1 MASHD
6 NIIPEES
13 FKQDTT
19 QGIVELHLTGGVRAI
34 EDGNRRWIWHPVLSG
49 GTVQALEALPINRI
63 DQHAGRVGLL
73 LFGGD
78 QQSGLEGSLV
88 SRSWTPLNGAHDGT
102 LQPADLWGAIAGNAD
117 KAGDEAYARVA
128 RYISFTLHAAG
139 IRLRD
144 ASDGYR
150 AQLLHAVEMNCQHG
164 RRYAN
169 IPMRDIQLAFH
180 SVLSEL
186 ASARDYLAKLLAGR
200 LGAPQKVDAM
210 RSFAAWL
217 DKAQQAHLRSE
228 PVVAEMLAAYDAT
241 SADPW
246 LHQLTEYRNIF
257 THRQPMGSTG
267 RPQCM
272 VYEIVT
278 VSDIEYPRI
287 TLPLSD
293 GDAAA
298 HGQDALT
305 RFVGLYRSMISL
317 SKLAAAN
324 APYSTQLPS
333 FEVR

>member
-1 MASHD
+1 MANPD
-6 NIIPEES
+6 NIIPKES

-19 QGIVELHLTGGVRAI
+19 QGITELHLTGGARAI

-49 GTVQALEALPINRI
+49 GTAQTLEALPINRI

-88 SRSWTPLNGAHDGT
+88 SRVWTPLDGRHDGT

-117 KAGDEAYARVA
+117 KAGDETYARLA
-128 RYISFTLHAAG
+128 RHISFSLHAAG

-150 AQLLHAVEMNCQHG
+150 AQLLHAVETNCKDG

-200 LGAPQKVDAM
+200 LGAPQSVDAM
-210 RSFAAWL
+210 SRFAGWL

-228 PVVAEMLAAYDAT
+228 PVVAEMLAAYDAAST
-241 SADPW
+241 DPW

-267 RPQCM
+267 QPQFM
-272 VYEIVT
+272 VYGVVT
-278 VSDIEYPRI
+278 VADIQYPRI

-305 RFVGLYRSMISL
+305 RFVGLYRSMTSL
-317 SKLAAAN
+317 AKLAVAH
-324 APYSTQLPS
+324 APYSAELPS